1 MISLERP
8 LRLVKDGRVGEA
20 GENVERSSIADGR
33 GRRDGGMD
41 GKKGALEGV
50 AIPRINN
57 SCERRETKAFL
68 GVWRGDFSRR
78 RERRKSACER
88 AVSRV
93 AVFMIFSDGCDGRRL
108 PFCFEGKRQGF
119 GNFKNSG

>member
-57 SCERRETKAFL
+57 SCERRETSGFS
-68 GVWRGDFSRR
+68 GVGGRSSSREGRWAVLWR
-78 RERRKSACER
+78 
-88 AVSRV
+88 VWV
-93 AVFMIFSDGCDGRRL
+93 TL
-108 PFCFEGKRQGF
+108 PQAEKLWWVRGVVIPSSF
-119 GNFKNSG
+119 